1 MKKRS
6 RRQPLTP
13 EEQRWER
20 QFDALAQ
27 FKREHGHCFVLQKED
42 GNARLA
48 KWSAEQRAM
57 WRAGEILS
65 GRFRR
70 LNQLGFAWDYRE
82 GLWDRRI
89 TELKAFQ
96 RKHGHS
102 QVSSCSKTYPHLG
115 NWVHFQRVQKRRKL
129 LSRKR
134 VRQLNRIGFDWASR
148 GREVEYRDSTDW
160 DTNWER
166 MLSLLEKH
174 KNQYGHFWVSSGPR
188 GNPSLSRW
196 VSTQR
201 KLKRQGLLKKNRQRR
216 LQAIGFDW
224 RSAATANRRWER
236 CYQRLLEFYR
246 RFGHSHV
253 PAEWAEN
260 RTMGSWVVKT
270 RMLKKKGRVSSDK
283 VRRLNA
289 IGFVWDPIPKRKKE
303 QDVIWSERWD
313 QLIAFHR
320 KRGHWCVPTDQK
332 KYHSLRIWMDNQRI
346 KYHRGRLSADRIRRL
361 EKAGFS
367 WLSDRGQSLLSKA

>member
-6 RRQPLTP
+6 RRPPLSQ

-20 QFDALAQ
+20 QFAALAR
-27 FKREHGHCFVLQKED
+27 FKREHGHCFVLPKED

-57 WRAGEILS
+57 WRDGEMLTD
-65 GRFRR
+65 RFQR
-70 LNQLGFAWDYRE
+70 LNRLGFAWDYRE

-96 RKHGHS
+96 RKYGHT
-102 QVSSCSKTYPHLG
+102 QVSSCSRKHPNLG
-115 NWVHFQRVQKRRKL
+115 NWVHFQRVQKRKRL
-129 LSRKR
+129 LGRKR
-134 VRQLNRIGFDWASR
+134 VRQLNRLGFDWVSR
-148 GREVEYRDSTDW
+148 GRSVEYRDSTDW

-166 MLSLLEKH
+166 MLSSLEKY
-174 KNQYGHFWVSSGPR
+174 KNRYGHTWVPSGPR
-188 GNPSLSRW
+188 GDPKLSRW

-201 KLKRQGLLKKNRQRR
+201 KLKRQGLLKKNRRRR
-216 LQAIGFDW
+216 LQALGFDW
-224 RSAATANRRWER
+224 RSAAAANRRWER
-236 CYQRLLEFYR
+236 CYERLLEFHR

-260 RTMGSWVVKT
+260 RTLGSWVVKT
-270 RMLKKKGRVSSDK
+270 RLLRKKGRLSADK

-289 IGFVWDPIPKRKKE
+289 IGFVWNPIPKRKRE
-303 QDVIWSERWD
+303 QDVVWSKRLD

-332 KYHSLRIWMDNQRI
+332 KFHSLRIWMDNQRI

-361 EKAGFS
+361 EKAHFP
-367 WLSDRGQSLLSKA
+367 WLSDRGRSLSSKA